1 MDKGIRPAANAK
13 FLELLPT
20 RAEVGNTAFR
30 KNVMFYLMDQYS
42 CTNPAAA
49 THYNHA
55 FQQVKKANPE
65 LVEGLGRPEGKN
77 NGGRKK
83 KVVVETVVADSVAP
97 EQAGPAPEVATET
110 TAEVAEITAALETP
124 AATDA
129 EVAVAM
135 ATEAQLFNVVRK
147 KDKTLVLLG
156 VTRDVAD
163 AAVAKAASGK
173 KAALEVV

>member
-13 FLELLPT
+13 FVELLPT
-20 RAEVGNTAFR
+20 RAEIGNTAFR
-30 KNVMFYLMDQYS
+30 KNVMFYLMEEFG
-42 CTNPAAA
+42 CTNPATA

-55 FQQVKKANPE
+55 FQLVKASNPE
-65 LVEGLGRPEGKN
+65 LVVGLGRPEGKN

-83 KVVVETVVADSVAP
+83 KVVVDTLVADSAP
-97 EQAGPAPEVATET
+97 QELCGPLPDTATAE
-110 TAEVAEITAALETP
+110 EVAEIT

-129 EVAVAM
+129 EVAVAD
-135 ATEAQLFNVVRK
+135 AVEAQLFNVVRK
-147 KDKTLVLLG
+147 KDKSLVLLG